1 MMAYDALDSV
11 IGAEEPGPASD
22 LAGLQLCVDRVNRA
36 YQAARYGSRRSGRQV
51 ARDEHSVARKAVA

>member
-36 YQAARYGSRRSGRQV
+36 YQAARYGSGRQV